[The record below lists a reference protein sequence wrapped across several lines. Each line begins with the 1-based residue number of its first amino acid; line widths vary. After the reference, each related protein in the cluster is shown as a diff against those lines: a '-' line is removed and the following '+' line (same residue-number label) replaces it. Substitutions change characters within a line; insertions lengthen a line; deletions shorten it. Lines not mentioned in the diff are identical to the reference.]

1 MCGCVCF
8 FFLFSLGGGGGGGG
22 GLKMQVAGNAGF
34 VIVTITYLLHS
45 AESFLR
51 S

>member
-1 MCGCVCF
+1 MYARIRWELVVDPLGTF
-8 FFLFSLGGGGGGGG
+8 GTTYFL
-22 GLKMQVAGNAGF
+22 
-34 VIVTITYLLHS
+34 HE

>member
-1 MCGCVCF
+1 M
-8 FFLFSLGGGGGGGG
+8 
-22 GLKMQVAGNAGF
+22 K
-34 VIVTITYLLHS
+34 TIPTHTYLLHS

>member
-1 MCGCVCF
+1 MNYRDSKTRHPYSEF
-8 FFLFSLGGGGGGGG
+8 TLWANLNWEQTTWFLL
-22 GLKMQVAGNAGF
+22 
-34 VIVTITYLLHS
+34 TYLRTYFTYWLHE

>member
-1 MCGCVCF
+1 V
-8 FFLFSLGGGGGGGG
+8 
-22 GLKMQVAGNAGF
+22 
-34 VIVTITYLLHS
+34 YE